1 MVKIYQKYASSPAL
15 GIVASGLGNSLLS
28 PSGQWAIVPAL
39 EDVHV
44 WDVKTGSLIQTC
56 RVSET
61 ASSLKNPPIVTCLCA
76 HGAAAKEM
84 IYSVGYSDG
93 SIRLWDLGS
102 PDHQPVLIQTLQ
114 GHSKAVTALSY
125 SHHDRL
131 LVSGSKDTDVIVWD
145 LVAESGL
152 FRLKK
157 CHRDEITALV
167 WISCDSNA
175 KPTHLVSAS
184 KDSLIKVWDLKT
196 QHCVETVLTHRGA
209 VHSLD
214 WIASESL
221 LLSGSEDGQ
230 VRAWSVDLKTLST
243 KLDMEEE
250 EESSKGA
257 KEEEAAIKRAL
268 VLQGTLE
275 RASKEKVLHI
285 KSLSKGDASFLAVQV
300 GHITRIS
307 QCKKNSREKNCKGLR
322 LARGTLQNSLSR
334 RARKET
340 RSKETETK
348 GKEEL

>member
-15 GIVASGLGNSLLS
+15 GVVASGLGNSLLS
-28 PSGQWAIVPAL
+28 PSGNWAIVPAL

-44 WDVKTGSLIQTC
+44 WDVKTGALVQSC
-56 RVSET
+56 RVSEI
-61 ASSLKNPPIVTCLCA
+61 SSTKTPPTVTCLCA
-76 HGAAAKEM
+76 HTAATVSTKEL

-102 PDHQPVLIQTLQ
+102 PDHQPILIQTLQ

-125 SHHDRL
+125 SHQDRL

-157 CHRDEITALV
+157 CHRDEISALV
-167 WISCDSNA
+167 WISSESTATNS

-243 KLDMEEE
+243 KLDIEEE
-250 EESSKGA
+250 TKDAQNEDA
-257 KEEEAAIKRAL
+257 TIKRAL
-268 VLQGTLE
+268 TLQGTLE

-300 GHITRIS
+300 CFSHVF
-307 QCKKNSREKNCKGLR
+307 L
-322 LARGTLQNSLSR
+322 
-334 RARKET
+334 
-340 RSKETETK
+340 
-348 GKEEL
+348 